1 MSKATLKSYLLQ
13 RTAFLGLR
21 PAGATDAE
29 DAVEPALAGSSG
41 GLVVEGVAG
50 GTPMPVS
57 GTVTATVDTSALDMP
72 RTHTAITPDDAEDIT
87 AVANWALLATGEG
100 TLAYRTVGA
109 PDVTVRIVI
118 DGYTPIPGQFC
129 RVMAETDEGVS
140 VIGVS
145 GGVPT

>member
-1 MSKATLKSYLLQ
+1 MANHPCLE
-13 RTAFLGLR
+13 G
-21 PAGATDAE
+21 P
-29 DAVEPALAGSSG
+29 G
-41 GLVVEGVAG
+41 GGIYYARCDEGGRQLV
-50 GTPMPVS
+50 
-57 GTVTATVDTSALDMP
+57 ALDMP
-72 RTHTAITPDDAEDIT
+72 TTHTVITPDDAEDIT
-87 AVANWALLATGEG
+87 AVANWALLATGDG